1 MESLDLSQLTLKYFV
16 MESEIDK
23 MNKQKE
29 EYQAQIT
36 QQYNLKGELWVLIK
50 KKQKELEDEIEEN
63 KKKLHESI
71 VNNKKARE
79 TRRNEKL
86 KAQYEERI
94 KRESDPEFILQ
105 KEKERA
111 MNDLCYQAIE
121 GDDLN
126 WHSGKRPNIIKTQK
140 IKNSLK
146 KCLKE

>member
-1 MESLDLSQLTLKYFV
+1 MENLSLSELTLKYFE

-50 KKQKELEDEIEEN
+50 KKQKEQDDEIEEN

-71 VNNKKARE
+71 LNNKNERE
-79 TRRNEKL
+79 NRRHEKL

-94 KRESDPEFILQ
+94 KRESEPEFILQ

-111 MNDLCYQAIE
+111 LDDLCYQAIE
-121 GDDLN
+121 GDDLKN
-126 WHSGKRPNIIKTQK
+126 WHSIKNINTFKTQK
-140 IKNSLK
+140 IKK
-146 KCLKE
+146 KL